1 MTLLQLLVIAIVQG
15 ITEFIPVSSSAHL
28 VLVPVVMGWPDQG
41 LVIDVAV
48 HLGTLAA
55 VILYFRHDVW
65 TIIQGGLRL
74 IAGRWTPEAR
84 LTLQIAIAS
93 VPAFLAGFMLHEMAP
108 TLFRAGGENP
118 RLAMAVIAQTTL
130 FFGLLLWAADRF
142 RPTTRDVTEIGYG
155 GALIVGLM
163 QAIALI
169 PGTSRA
175 GITITAARLLGVS
188 RTEAARFSLL
198 LAIPV
203 ILGAGTLAG
212 KDVYDAGDAQLGLD
226 ALIAAAFSF
235 VAALITITLM
245 MRLLRFASFLP
256 FVIYRVLLGLFLTYY
271 VFTLPL

>member
-55 VILYFRHDVW
+55 VILYFRRDVW
-65 TIIQGGLRL
+65 AVAIGGLRL
-74 IAGRWTPEAR
+74 VTGRWTSDAK
-84 LTLQIAIAS
+84 LTLQLGIAS
-93 VPAFLAGFMLHEMAP
+93 IPAFAAGYLLHAMAP
-108 TLFRAGGENP
+108 DIFRAAGDNP
-118 RLAMAVIAQTTL
+118 RLAMAVIAQATL

-142 RPTTRDVTEIGYG
+142 RPTAKNVEEIGYG

-163 QAIALI
+163 QAVALI

-188 RTEAARFSLL
+188 RPEAARFSLL

-212 KDVYDAGDAQLGLD
+212 LDVYQSGDADLGLD
-226 ALIAAAFSF
+226 ALIAAALSF
-235 VAALITITLM
+235 VAALATIALM
-245 MRLLRFASFLP
+245 MRWLQFASFTP
-256 FVIYRVLLGLFLTYY
+256 FVIYRVGLGLVLTFY

>member
-15 ITEFIPVSSSAHL
+15 ITEFIPISSSAHL

-55 VILYFRHDVW
+55 VILYFRQDVW
-65 TIIQGGLRL
+65 RIIVGGLRL
-74 IAGRWTPEAR
+74 VTGRWTADA
-84 LTLQIAIAS
+84 TLVIQIGIAS
-93 VPAFLAGFMLHEMAP
+93 IPAFLAGFLLHEMAP
-108 TLFRAGGENP
+108 DLFRAGGENP

-142 RPTTRDVTEIGYG
+142 RPTTRDVTDLGYG

-188 RTEAARFSLL
+188 RPEAARFSLL

-203 ILGAGTLAG
+203 ILGAGALAG
-212 KDVYDAGDAQLGLD
+212 KDVYDAGDVELGLD
-226 ALIAAAFSF
+226 ALVAAALSF

-245 MRLLRFASFLP
+245 MRWLRFASFLP
-256 FVIYRVLLGLFLTYY
+256 FVIYRVILGLFLTYY